1 MKSQALVCAGRAEG
15 NPLKLCLRGSKPSV
29 RTATT
34 TTTADEL
41 LNGLG
46 QHTPAQGLSD
56 GPVDVAVIK

>member
-1 MKSQALVCAGRAEG
+1 MLAAQRGIPASCVYG
-15 NPLKLCLRGSKPSV
+15 GSKPSV